1 MSNTQSI
8 RQYAQE
14 GNNPRLHV
22 QEHLDSRRAERNE
35 ELRKQAQKEEERRED
50 LLEALFL
57 ENLSTKT
64 RLNRIRSEQ
73 RQAPPS
79 PTVQQKRRSQE
90 AQRRRREAEEEAQM
104 RASLR
109 RTKMGYSVIGHM
121 IIIIVLAF
129 ALNDG
134 LVARELVT
142 PFSCCVCLIFG
153 FDGGRIWNEILHFFN
168 DPARKTGDL
177 S

>member
-1 MSNTQSI
+1 MSNTQNA
-8 RQYAQE
+8 RLYVQE
-14 GNNPRLHV
+14 G
-22 QEHLDSRRAERNE
+22 LDKRRVERNE
-35 ELRKQAQKEEERRED
+35 RLRREAEAEEERRED

-57 ENLSTKT
+57 ENLSART